1 MVGSR
6 TWFAGRSSMKQGRQ
20 YCTQGRD
27 SGLST
32 ALGAILRARAGIVGA
47 CREHRGMDE
56 VFIGSAALARGLFNR
71 GPSRWHYRAIFHD
84 VYVPKLVAPTL
95 GRKTFGAWLWSGRN
109 GVITDRGRRG
119 DAWCAVGK
127 TRQRPSK

>member
-1 MVGSR
+1 MHCTLADRFLSG
-6 TWFAGRSSMKQGRQ
+6 FARDGRVADVVRRPLIDK
-20 YCTQGRD
+20 
-27 SGLST
+27 
-32 ALGAILRARAGIVGA
+32 AGPAIVGA
-47 CREHRGMDE
+47 YREHRGMDE
-56 VFIGSAALARGLFNR
+56 VFIGSAALARGLFTR
-71 GPSRWHYRAIFHD
+71 GRSRWHYRAIFPD

-109 GVITDRGRRG
+109 GVITGRGRRG

>member
-32 ALGAILRARAGIVGA
+32 ALGAILRARAGIVGT

-56 VFIGSAALARGLFNR
+56 VFIGSAALARGLFHR
-71 GPSRWHYRAIFHD
+71 GPSRWHYRAIFPD

-95 GRKTFGAWLWSGRN
+95 GRKTFDAWLWSGRN
-109 GVITDRGRRG
+109 GVITGRGRRG